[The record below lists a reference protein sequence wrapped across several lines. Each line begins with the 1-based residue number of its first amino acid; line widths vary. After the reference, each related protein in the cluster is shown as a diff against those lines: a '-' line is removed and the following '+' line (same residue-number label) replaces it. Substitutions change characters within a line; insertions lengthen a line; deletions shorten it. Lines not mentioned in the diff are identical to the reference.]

1 MAMLPGTTVLETLR
15 ANGIPHASV
24 CGGRA
29 RCTTCRVR
37 VVSGQARGPMN
48 TANIRLCIPVWKR
61 IFVATPV
68 IAYLVWLA
76 RQPLAPFVQGANG
89 LDYLYKSD
97 TENDKLVWQRA
108 LKVAVS

>member
-1 MAMLPGTTVLETLR
+1 
-15 ANGIPHASV
+15 
-24 CGGRA
+24 
-29 RCTTCRVR
+29 
-37 VVSGQARGPMN
+37 MN
-48 TANIRLCIPVWKR
+48 TENIRLCILVWKR

-97 TENDKLVWQRA
+97 TENDKLVWQ
-108 LKVAVS
+108 